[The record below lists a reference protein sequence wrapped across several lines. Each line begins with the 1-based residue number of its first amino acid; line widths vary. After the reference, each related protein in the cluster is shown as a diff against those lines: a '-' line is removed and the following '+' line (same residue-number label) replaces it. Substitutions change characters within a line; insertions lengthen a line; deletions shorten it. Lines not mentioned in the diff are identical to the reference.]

1 MLVKCTVRS
10 TCQKASH
17 SLPRWLSLGT
27 GQQCID
33 FEQVL
38 PDRIP
43 INQMTMVQLTIR
55 TLPEL
60 PFGAKYKC
68 VFGAA
73 DPIDATVTA
82 FGLSCPTP
90 GVVGR
95 PVISDTL
102 DHVFVPLSVRSSET
116 NKDFVSRNFAY
127 YDCGRHTTCMEC
139 VKSQWAC
146 NWCVYENKCTHNT
159 SSCQRNVVS
168 GENVSMLH
176 MLQQNPAH
184 LMTHGANYCPQF
196 HQPKDDILLPNNV
209 PKEISLE
216 VDNLP
221 HPQAGHTGFQ
231 CIVNIEEAKMM
242 VPARVEMNR
251 RVVCDK
257 TTYSYEANTG
267 EYQATV
273 TIVWNRDHHVDTI
286 TVVLY
291 KCDILGSHREHP
303 DCSLCVTRNAK
314 YQCTWCSNMCSYN
327 ESCLHTPISECPKP
341 RIDMVS
347 IKPLSGPVEGGTLV
361 TIEGSNLG
369 LKEDDVK
376 GKIRIGETPCELI
389 HYEVSVRIVC
399 RTGPSEGETE
409 ASVIVGNEAGYT
421 ESSVHFSYK
430 DIQLVGVFPQLGP
443 QSGGT
448 QLAITGQYL
457 NIGSTVTAYLDDLPC
472 FVNSTQASSS
482 RLTCITSRS
491 GGPHRVR
498 KLTLCIDGANRT
510 LEGNPF
516 NYTMDPTIMEIKPLK
531 SFVSG
536 GRMITVHGTNLDTIL
551 KPEMVVYI
559 NDELTPTNKT
569 GENLNLASDETD
581 VNVTIGTCSCNV
593 TSLALTQLVCIP
605 PEVQPTGT
613 NEIGFSTGNNLPL
626 VVVRV
631 GQHLRF
637 SIGYL
642 RYEVIKP
649 YNFPPEAIAGITV
662 GATIFIVLFVI
673 VLVVYRRKSTQ
684 AEREYKRIQIQMDT
698 LESNVRSEC
707 KQG

>member
-1 MLVKCTVRS
+1 MMCFFLCTVRS

-257 TTYSYEANTG
+257 TTLCNEL
-267 EYQATV
+267 Q
-273 TIVWNRDHHVDTI
+273 VDVI
-286 TVVLY
+286 
-291 KCDILGSHREHP
+291 
-303 DCSLCVTRNAK
+303 
-314 YQCTWCSNMCSYN
+314 SN
-327 ESCLHTPISECPKP
+327 
-341 RIDMVS
+341 
-347 IKPLSGPVEGGTLV
+347 
-361 TIEGSNLG
+361 
-369 LKEDDVK
+369 
-376 GKIRIGETPCELI
+376 
-389 HYEVSVRIVC
+389 
-399 RTGPSEGETE
+399 
-409 ASVIVGNEAGYT
+409 
-421 ESSVHFSYK
+421 
-430 DIQLVGVFPQLGP
+430 
-443 QSGGT
+443 
-448 QLAITGQYL
+448 
-457 NIGSTVTAYLDDLPC
+457 GSTLTTTRDDLRHKLQHQ
-472 FVNSTQASSS
+472 SLSYDL
-482 RLTCITSRS
+482 RL
-491 GGPHRVR
+491 
-498 KLTLCIDGANRT
+498 
-510 LEGNPF
+510 
-516 NYTMDPTIMEIKPLK
+516 
-531 SFVSG
+531 
-536 GRMITVHGTNLDTIL
+536 
-551 KPEMVVYI
+551 
-559 NDELTPTNKT
+559 
-569 GENLNLASDETD
+569 
-581 VNVTIGTCSCNV
+581 
-593 TSLALTQLVCIP
+593 
-605 PEVQPTGT
+605 PTGT
-613 NEIGFSTGNNLPL
+613 SDRAEPSTDCLLGA
-626 VVVRV
+626 RSAT
-631 GQHLRF
+631 GRKRSRF
-637 SIGYL
+637 HTARQSDH
-642 RYEVIKP
+642 
-649 YNFPPEAIAGITV
+649 F
-662 GATIFIVLFVI
+662 
-673 VLVVYRRKSTQ
+673 RR
-684 AEREYKRIQIQMDT
+684 
-698 LESNVRSEC
+698 
-707 KQG
+707 

>member
-1 MLVKCTVRS
+1 MRRCTVRS

-116 NKDFVSRNFAY
+116 NKDF
-127 YDCGRHTTCMEC
+127 
-139 VKSQWAC
+139 
-146 NWCVYENKCTHNT
+146 
-159 SSCQRNVVS
+159 
-168 GENVSMLH
+168 
-176 MLQQNPAH
+176 NPAH

-303 DCSLCVTRNAK
+303 DCSLCVTRNVK

-347 IKPLSGPVEGGTLV
+347 VGQLLLLV
-361 TIEGSNLG
+361 ML
-369 LKEDDVK
+369 
-376 GKIRIGETPCELI
+376 
-389 HYEVSVRIVC
+389 
-399 RTGPSEGETE
+399 
-409 ASVIVGNEAGYT
+409 
-421 ESSVHFSYK
+421 
-430 DIQLVGVFPQLGP
+430 
-443 QSGGT
+443 
-448 QLAITGQYL
+448 
-457 NIGSTVTAYLDDLPC
+457 
-472 FVNSTQASSS
+472 
-482 RLTCITSRS
+482 
-491 GGPHRVR
+491 
-498 KLTLCIDGANRT
+498 
-510 LEGNPF
+510 
-516 NYTMDPTIMEIKPLK
+516 MM
-531 SFVSG
+531 
-536 GRMITVHGTNLDTIL
+536 MMM
-551 KPEMVVYI
+551 MVV
-559 NDELTPTNKT
+559 
-569 GENLNLASDETD
+569 
-581 VNVTIGTCSCNV
+581 
-593 TSLALTQLVCIP
+593 
-605 PEVQPTGT
+605 
-613 NEIGFSTGNNLPL
+613 
-626 VVVRV
+626 VVVP
-631 GQHLRF
+631 Q
-637 SIGYL
+637 
-642 RYEVIKP
+642 
-649 YNFPPEAIAGITV
+649 
-662 GATIFIVLFVI
+662 
-673 VLVVYRRKSTQ
+673 
-684 AEREYKRIQIQMDT
+684 
-698 LESNVRSEC
+698 
-707 KQG
+707 